1 MKKEK
6 NLADKITNLSDKA
19 PVSSPF
25 FQEKLVSKVNALTF
39 NNRAN
44 SLSNPQTKNF
54 NNDKGLTLNYKMV
67 VEELVKIPQISSITE
82 FYSKIYSIITQN
94 IDSDFIAVG
103 LFKDKSRCINLTL
116 NDKL

>member
-54 NNDKGLTLNYKMV
+54 NNDKGLTLNYKW
-67 VEELVKIPQISSITE
+67 
-82 FYSKIYSIITQN
+82 
-94 IDSDFIAVG
+94 
-103 LFKDKSRCINLTL
+103 
-116 NDKL
+116 